1 MTIATMVSLDLNPIF
16 VHASPRSGSTYFFN
30 VLRRNNSLLCF
41 NEAIIDVFSDF
52 GKRDIA
58 RYKAAQKWNVNH
70 HFLDRDDF
78 DEFVGAWDEVMH
90 LYPKFPSF
98 QGYLPPDEILPS
110 ALHDYLAGLMKY
122 ARSRGKRPALCEI
135 HSRGRAGAL
144 RGAFGEFHIAQYR
157 DPLSQFGSFIRPVIE
172 GGEWG
177 FLTFPLMELGISGA
191 HPLYRLVPEA
201 WRIPVLPWPANDRAE
216 RWSSAVQYMAIA
228 GSPDQS
234 AIERL
239 LRWHLFAWTLSN
251 LAAVG
256 YSDFVLDID
265 RVHDDAAYRDTVT
278 SVLASECGV
287 TADFGDLAK
296 FPRYYEFEGL
306 DVATVCDQVIAALEG
321 AQQRGE
327 VESAFR
333 PLSTQS
339 PVNSAAAILDLLLTK
354 IQASLASMQASDD
367 RRRIGAE
374 EWRAIVEKHRRPW
387 FNPSLR
393 NVAQRVYP
401 LAAPIARAARRIRSW
416 R

>member
-1 MTIATMVSLDLNPIF
+1 MTALPDLNPIF

-30 VLRRNNSLLCF
+30 VLRRNDSLVCF

-98 QGYLPPDEILPS
+98 QDYLPPDGILPS
-110 ALHDYLAGLMKY
+110 ALRDYLAGLMKY
-122 ARSRGKRPALCEI
+122 ARSRAKRPALCEI

-144 RGAFGEFHIAQYR
+144 RGVFGGFHIAQYR
-157 DPLSQFGSFIRPVIE
+157 DPLSQFGSFVRPVIE

-177 FLTFPLMELGISGA
+177 FLTFPLMEMGISGG

-201 WRIPVLPWPANDRAE
+201 WRVPVLPWPAADRAE
-216 RWSSAVQYMAIA
+216 RWSSAVQYMAMA
-228 GSPDQS
+228 GSPDQAS
-234 AIERL
+234 IERL
-239 LRWHLFAWTLSN
+239 LRWHLLAWTLSN

-265 RVHDDAAYRDTVT
+265 RLHDEAAYRHKVT

-296 FPRYYEFEGL
+296 FSRYHEFEGL
-306 DVATVCDQVIAALEG
+306 DVAAVCDQVTAALKG

-327 VESAFR
+327 LESA
-333 PLSTQS
+333 LQS
-339 PVNSAAAILDLLLTK
+339 LGTHAPVNSAAATLELLLAK
-354 IQASLASMQASDD
+354 IQASLASMKASTD
-367 RRRIGAE
+367 RRRIGVR
-374 EWRAIVEKHRRPW
+374 EWQAVVEKHRMPW
-387 FNPSLR
+387 FNPSVR

-401 LAAPIARAARRIRSW
+401 LAAPIARAARRMRAW
-416 R
+416 C